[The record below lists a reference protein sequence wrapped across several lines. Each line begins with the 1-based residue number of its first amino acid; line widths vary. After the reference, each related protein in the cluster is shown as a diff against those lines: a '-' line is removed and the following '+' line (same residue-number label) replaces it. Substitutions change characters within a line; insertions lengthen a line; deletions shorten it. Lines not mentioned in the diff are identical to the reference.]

1 MDQKNIVLDCYSNS
15 EIKDE
20 DNNILGVAKRF
31 EKIALIIGLPALL
44 LNIFVFIIFNLYS
57 SKIEL
62 FYDFMNMGK
71 IEFFIILGSLA
82 IMYINPLI
90 EIFLGFIGVSAIF
103 KTENKKKNIAFK
115 LSILNM
121 IIGFSSYLMTIITII
136 SSLKF
141 IQSMMTLL
149 F

>member
-1 MDQKNIVLDCYSNS
+1 MDQKNIVLDCYSNL
-15 EIKDE
+15 EIKD
-20 DNNILGVAKRF
+20 DYNNILRVAKRF

-44 LNIFVFIIFNLYS
+44 LNIFVFIIFNFYS

-62 FYDFMNMGK
+62 FYNLMNMEK
-71 IEFFIILGSLA
+71 IEFFIILSSLA

-90 EIFLGFIGVSAIF
+90 EIFLGFIGMSAIF